1 MSALTKISNW
11 GNYPRIEA
19 DVRPWPLQTESP
31 QIARGMG
38 RCYGDS
44 ALSTHIVDTR
54 SLNHF
59 LDFDAESGLL
69 TVEAGLTFDEILQVC
84 VPRGWFLPV
93 TPGTRFVT
101 AGGALASD
109 VHGKNHHAEGSFS
122 DHVRWFDLLTAS
134 GEICRCSRTENTELF
149 YLTLGGM
156 GLTGIIKALA
166 FYLKPIETAYIRQ
179 HTLRCENLDE
189 TMAGL
194 EAYGYWTNSVAWL
207 DCMAGGRAFGRSIL
221 MLGEAAK
228 QSELTQA
235 QSLNP
240 LKVHST
246 KGIPFPI
253 DMPSFTLNRFTV
265 QAFNQVYFHK
275 HPKGSRDSVV
285 HYEPFYY
292 PLDKVLGWNRIYGKR
307 GFTQYQL
314 VIPHADARKGLQ
326 EVLELLAKRKMSSFL
341 TVLKIFGEQS
351 ENYLRFPK
359 AGFTL
364 TLDFGISA
372 SLWPFLNE
380 LDGVV
385 ERYGGR
391 LYLTKDVR
399 MNPDFFRRTYPMAQE
414 FIEKIKALDPTGKF
428 QSLQSQRLGIHA

>member
-1 MSALTKISNW
+1 VNSKTSVSNW
-11 GNYPRIEA
+11 GNYPHIQA
-19 DVRPWPLQTESP
+19 DFKPWPLP
-31 QIARGMG
+31 VNPPKIARGMG

-44 ALSTHIVDTR
+44 ALAENIVDTR

-59 LDFDAESGLL
+59 LDFDSNSGLL
-69 TVEAGLTFDEILQVC
+69 TVQAGVTFDEILQVF

-109 VHGKNHHAEGSFS
+109 VHGKNHHKDGSFS
-122 DHVRWFDLLTAS
+122 DHVVWFELHTAS
-134 GEICRCSRTENTELF
+134 GQNLRCSRSENAELF
-149 YLTLGGM
+149 YLSLGGM
-156 GLTGIIKALA
+156 GLTGIILSLA
-166 FYLKPIETAYIRQ
+166 FYLKPIETAFIRQ
-179 HTLRCENLDE
+179 HTVRCENLDD

-194 EAYGYWTNSVAWL
+194 ESYGNWTNSVAWL
-207 DCMAGGRAFGRSIL
+207 DCMAGGKAFGRSIL
-221 MLGEAAK
+221 MLGESAK
-228 QSELTQA
+228 LPELSPKQA
-235 QSLNP
+235 QNP
-240 LKVHST
+240 LKIHST

-275 HPKGSRDSVV
+275 HPKGSQDSVV

-314 VIPHADARKGLQ
+314 VIPHQDARKGLQ
-326 EVLELLAKRKMSSFL
+326 DVLELLAKRRMSSFL
-341 TVLKIFGEQS
+341 TVLKIFGEQP

-364 TLDFGISA
+364 TLDFGISS

-380 LDGVV
+380 LDQVV
-385 ERYGGR
+385 EQYGGR

-399 MNPDFFRRTYPMAQE
+399 MSADFLRRTYPMAQR
-414 FIEKIKALDPTGKF
+414 FIDKLKELDPEGF
-428 QSLQSQRLGIHA
+428 FRSLQSERLALHS

>member
-1 MSALTKISNW
+1 MKSKTTVSNW
-11 GNYPRIEA
+11 GNYPRIQA
-19 DVRPWPLQTESP
+19 DFRPWPLQSSTP

-44 ALSTHIVDTR
+44 ALSAHIVDAR

-59 LDFDAESGLL
+59 LDFDSSSGLL
-69 TVEAGLTFDEILQVC
+69 TVESGVTFDEILQVF

-109 VHGKNHHAEGSFS
+109 VHGKNHHVDGSFS
-122 DHVRWFDLLTAS
+122 DHVLWFDLFTAS
-134 GEICRCSRTENTELF
+134 GQKLRCSRTENADLF
-149 YLTLGGM
+149 HLSLGGM
-156 GLTGIIKALA
+156 GLTGIVLALA
-166 FYLKPIETAYIRQ
+166 FYMKPIETAYIRQ
-179 HTLRCENLDE
+179 HTVRCENLDE

-194 EAYGYWTNSVAWL
+194 ESYGNWTNSVAWL
-207 DCMAGGRAFGRSIL
+207 DCMAGGKAFGRSIL
-221 MLGEAAK
+221 MLGESAK
-228 QSELTQA
+228 LQELSPKQA
-235 QSLNP
+235 LNP
-240 LKVHST
+240 LKIHST

-265 QAFNQVYFHK
+265 QAFNRVYFNK
-275 HPKGSRDSVV
+275 HPKGSQDSVV

-314 VIPHADARKGLQ
+314 VVPHQDARKGLQ
-326 EVLELLAKRKMSSFL
+326 EVLELLAKRRMSSFL
-341 TVLKIFGEQS
+341 TVLKIFGEQP

-364 TLDFGISA
+364 TLDFGIA
-372 SLWPFLNE
+372 DSLWPFLNE
-380 LDGVV
+380 LDQVV
-385 ERYGGR
+385 EQYGGR

-399 MNPDFFRRTYPMAQE
+399 MSADFLRRTYPMAQE
-414 FIEKIKALDPTGKF
+414 FIDKLKEMDPVGTF
-428 QSLQSQRLGIHA
+428 RSLQSERLSIHA